1 LIKILI
7 VNFHY
12 DLIMPNTG
20 CAVILQKKEEYMNMY
35 GHILYIIIY
44 VSGITTCLDFFVS
57 FLGSYFLK
65 FRNALENEKTT
76 KLVFIFKCMRSSS

>member
-20 CAVILQKKEEYMNMY
+20 CA
-35 GHILYIIIY
+35 
-44 VSGITTCLDFFVS
+44 
-57 FLGSYFLK
+57 
-65 FRNALENEKTT
+65 A
-76 KLVFIFKCMRSSS
+76 

>member
-20 CAVILQKKEEYMNMY
+20 CAVILQKKEGYMNIY
-35 GHILYIIIY
+35 EHILYIIIY
-44 VSGITTCLDFFVS
+44 WCLRDCYV
-57 FLGSYFLK
+57 
-65 FRNALENEKTT
+65 
-76 KLVFIFKCMRSSS
+76 